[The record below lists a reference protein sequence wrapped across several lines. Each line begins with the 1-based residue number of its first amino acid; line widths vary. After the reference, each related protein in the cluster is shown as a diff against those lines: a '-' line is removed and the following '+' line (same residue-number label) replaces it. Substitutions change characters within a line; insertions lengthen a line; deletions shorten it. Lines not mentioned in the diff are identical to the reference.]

1 MEPKAGRSKLASLAL
16 LVGVI
21 GTSLAIVALFFPT
34 TPEVIVCEDGVCG
47 PPGADGLPGL
57 PGVDGEPGECGPQGI
72 PGPDGECGPIGPEGP
87 EGPPGAQGPEGAPG
101 ECGPVG
107 PDGPPGAP
115 GVPGIDGE
123 CGPVGPEG
131 PQGPQGIMGLQGP
144 QGPQGLDGARGPT
157 GPQGPAG
164 PAGGF
169 GDYGSFYDI
178 NTHIITTTPMV
189 VPLGVTD
196 LSKGVTIT
204 NGHEIRFAT
213 AGVYDIQF
221 SLQLLYDAATAA
233 KKYSTVTLWLSKN
246 GTGSANWVPNTS
258 TDVILG
264 GADIAARRSVEAW
277 NFFVE
282 AQPGDFAVL
291 MIVAEKNVPGDLVK
305 IFSGPSANC
314 TEGCQIPQIP
324 STILTVNQVG

>member
-1 MEPKAGRSKLASLAL
+1 L
-16 LVGVI
+16 LIGI
-21 GTSLAIVALFFPT
+21 LGTSLAVVALFFPT
-34 TPEVIVCEDGVCG
+34 TPEVIVCRDGVCG
-47 PPGADGLPGL
+47 PA
-57 PGVDGEPGECGPQGI
+57 
-72 PGPDGECGPIGPEGP
+72 GP
-87 EGPPGAQGPEGAPG
+87 EGPPGAQGLDGDPA
-101 ECGPVG
+101 ECGPE
-107 PDGPPGAP
+107 
-115 GVPGIDGE
+115 GIRGEDGE

-131 PQGPQGIMGLQGP
+131 PPGAQGPQGECGPVGPEGAPGLPGADGVDGACGPEGP
-144 QGPQGLDGARGPT
+144 QGPQGVTGLQGPMGLQGPEGPRGLT

-169 GDYGSFYDI
+169 GDYGSFHDVL
-178 NTHIITTTPMV
+178 THTITTTPMP
-189 VPLGVTD
+189 VPVGVTD
-196 LSKGVTIT
+196 FAKGVSIQ
-204 NGHEIRFAT
+204 NGHQITFST

-221 SLQLLYDAATAA
+221 SLQLLYDAASAA

-246 GTGSANWVPNTS
+246 GIGQANWVPNTS

-264 GADIAARRSVEAW
+264 GASIDARRSVEAW

-291 MIVAEKNVPGDLVK
+291 MIIAEKNQVGDQVK